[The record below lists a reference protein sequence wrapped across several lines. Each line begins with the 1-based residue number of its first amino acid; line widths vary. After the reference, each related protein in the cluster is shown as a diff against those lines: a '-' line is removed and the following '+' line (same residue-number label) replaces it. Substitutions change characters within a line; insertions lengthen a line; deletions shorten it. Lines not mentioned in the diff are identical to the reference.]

1 MGVWEIRERELDQT
15 EYNIWPFVRI
25 SMVVVLLGQAYQNYV
40 RKHGEEPSLPGI
52 DLSNDQ
58 LFFLNFAQVV

>member
-1 MGVWEIRERELDQT
+1 
-15 EYNIWPFVRI
+15 
-25 SMVVVLLGQAYQNYV
+25 MVVVLLGQAYKNYV

-58 LFFLNFAQVV
+58 LFFLNFAQVVCRLLAPSKIVLQ